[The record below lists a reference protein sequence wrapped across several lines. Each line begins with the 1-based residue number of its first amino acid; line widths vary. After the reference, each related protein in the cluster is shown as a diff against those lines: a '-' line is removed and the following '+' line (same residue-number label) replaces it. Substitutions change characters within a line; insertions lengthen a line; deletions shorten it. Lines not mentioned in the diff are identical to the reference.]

1 MNVMVNFVN
10 DWINLMERNYLTLF
24 YGFGFGFFFFITLE
38 GDFVTSSSQFA
49 LIAAVEILKWK
60 SLFLDF

>member
-10 DWINLMERNYLTLF
+10 DWINPMERSYLTLF
-24 YGFGFGFFFFITLE
+24 FGFFLVILE

-60 SLFLDF
+60 YLFLEF